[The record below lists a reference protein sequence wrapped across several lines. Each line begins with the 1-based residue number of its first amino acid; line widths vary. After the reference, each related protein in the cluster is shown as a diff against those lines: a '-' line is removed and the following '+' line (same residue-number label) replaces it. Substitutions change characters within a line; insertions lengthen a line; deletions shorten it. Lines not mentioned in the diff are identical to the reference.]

1 MVGCRDGEAGGG
13 RLLVVV
19 VWLQSKSIFAL
30 VLLWFNYVFIGC
42 FYTALL
48 VYRSGDGGGGA
59 VVVWCG
65 GGGGGVV
72 LVVVEVGRAIPLSSS
87 V

>member
-1 MVGCRDGEAGGG
+1 MIDYFCTFGG
-13 RLLVVV
+13 L
-19 VWLQSKSIFAL
+19 
-30 VLLWFNYVFIGC
+30 
-42 FYTALL
+42 
-48 VYRSGDGGGGA
+48 YRSGDGGGGA